1 MITFFFGYKTTGGVP
16 RLFFNLA
23 REMSKNSIPFRLIC
37 HRDSEVYKAF
47 QTIESPFEF
56 LSVKELKKNYKNNTI
71 TENDTII
78 ITYFDKNLSHLMEIN
93 PKILFWNV
101 FPDYLLNVNK
111 TSRFIRKKNKTIQL
125 VKALSESKGL
135 TFMDDSA
142 LFHIRRELELEIKPV
157 IVPLPIPLPEKNHFN
172 VDTGN
177 PFVRISYL
185 GRSEKWKVY
194 PFFKF
199 LSDLD
204 NFSGSIAI
212 KISVI
217 TDSRQK
223 FETILNEQ
231 KALDRRYEINYYEN
245 LTFKELE
252 TFLEKNIDINIS
264 MGYSCLESARLGIP
278 TIIVDPSSD
287 LSENNRYKWL
297 FDTNNYNLGNLG
309 KGEKPD
315 NQFSFIE
322 ELLNKIIA
330 DKNFL
335 SQVSLLCYKYVRENH
350 SPKIILEK
358 FLTIIKKNNVS
369 LQDISNFIW
378 IYSFSYKLYNRLK
391 QITFC

>member
-1 MITFFFGYKTTGGVP
+1 
-16 RLFFNLA
+16 
-23 REMSKNSIPFRLIC
+23 
-37 HRDSEVYKAF
+37 
-47 QTIESPFEF
+47 
-56 LSVKELKKNYKNNTI
+56 
-71 TENDTII
+71 
-78 ITYFDKNLSHLMEIN
+78 
-93 PKILFWNV
+93 
-101 FPDYLLNVNK
+101 
-111 TSRFIRKKNKTIQL
+111 
-125 VKALSESKGL
+125 
-135 TFMDDSA
+135 
-142 LFHIRRELELEIKPV
+142 
-157 IVPLPIPLPEKNHFN
+157 
-172 VDTGN
+172 
-177 PFVRISYL
+177 
-185 GRSEKWKVY
+185 
-194 PFFKF
+194 
-199 LSDLD
+199 
-204 NFSGSIAI
+204 
-212 KISVI
+212 
-217 TDSRQK
+217 
-223 FETILNEQ
+223 
-231 KALDRRYEINYYEN
+231 
-245 LTFKELE
+245 
-252 TFLEKNIDINIS
+252 